1 MTLVFCPF
9 ADGTIAEPDPDET
22 HHLVH
27 VLRKRVGDEVL
38 VSNGKGKGWIGCI
51 DSMDRQGVRIALL
64 RETPGPMHWGF
75 HLHLGIAPPKHS
87 GRLEWLLE
95 KVTEIGV
102 DRITI
107 LDTKR
112 TERARWR
119 YDRLFKLMVA
129 AVKQS
134 GQFNIPMLDERDMSP
149 KEFFQAC
156 RGGKA
161 NKLIATCDWGNLKPL
176 SGVYERDRDTVVMI
190 GPEGDFSPEEVEEAR
205 SESFTPILLGPNRLR
220 TETAAVV
227 ACAQIHV
234 LHEKA

>member
-1 MTLVFCPF
+1 MTLVFCPS
-9 ADGTIAEPDPDET
+9 ADGMVAVPDQEET
-22 HHLVH
+22 HHLIH

-38 VSNGKGKGWIGCI
+38 VSDGKGRGWVGRLE
-51 DSMDRQGVRIALL
+51 SSDRQGVRIALL
-64 RETPGPMHWGF
+64 SEAEGPRHWGF
-75 HLHLGIAPPKHS
+75 QLHLAFAPPKHS

-107 LDTKR
+107 LETRR
-112 TERARWR
+112 TERTRWR
-119 YDRLFKLMVA
+119 HDRLAKLLIS

-134 GQFNIPMLDERDMSP
+134 GQFRMPVLDESDMTL
-149 KEFFQAC
+149 KQFFELC
-156 RGGKA
+156 RGRDA
-161 NKLIATCDWGNLKPL
+161 NKLIATCDWGNLKTL
-176 SGVYERDRDTVVMI
+176 SGVYEPRRDTVLLI
-190 GPEGDFSPEEVEEAR
+190 GPEGDFTPEEIEWAKAA
-205 SESFTPILLGPNRLR
+205 SFTPILLGPNRLR